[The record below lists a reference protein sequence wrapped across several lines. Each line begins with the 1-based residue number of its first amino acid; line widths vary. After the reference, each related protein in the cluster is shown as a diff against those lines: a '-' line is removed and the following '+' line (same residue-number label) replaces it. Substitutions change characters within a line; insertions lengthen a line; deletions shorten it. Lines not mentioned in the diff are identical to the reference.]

1 VGRLERL
8 GSISLRARML
18 IRTVVLALIVATTF
32 IVLILA
38 VDSLRSASN
47 HRAHSEQAIA
57 AANAAEKLLL
67 DLETGE
73 RGFVITDIPRFLQ
86 PWRTA
91 RTAFPVAL
99 AKLVTLTR
107 GDPAQERLAT
117 EIRVA
122 GTAYLN
128 GWSLRLVNDER
139 RNPASARQL
148 VASGQ
153 GKLMVDAM
161 RRLFSAL
168 IGRAQTLAVQG
179 TANADRSATDAIT
192 TAVVGGG
199 ISLFLIAVVST
210 LLARSVV
217 RPIDRLRI
225 AADRMA
231 AGVLSVH
238 IPRRGPPELARLADS
253 FNAMAESLEHGHA
266 RLREETVRADEA
278 NLAKSEFLSRMSH
291 ELRTPLNAIIGYG
304 QVLELQ
310 LRDERRLEDVE
321 QILKAGRH
329 LLALINDV
337 LDIAKIEA
345 GELTL
350 SPEPVPVA
358 ETVNEALALVAPS
371 AQERN
376 VEVGVELAGLPDG
389 AHVLADRRLLAQ
401 VLLNLLS
408 NAIKYNRDD
417 GLVGVS
423 FVAAG
428 EGRTQILVTDTGLG
442 IPSAR
447 LEGLFEPFDRLG
459 AEHTGVEGTGLGLA
473 LSKRLVEAMGGSIE
487 ASSEPGHGSTFVV
500 ELASAA
506 APDGGALVKAGVG
519 AAPITGTE
527 LGDSPR
533 RILYIEDNLSNL
545 TLVERILDEQ
555 KNVEVIPAMQGTIG
569 LQLAREHHPD
579 LIVLDLH
586 LPDLS
591 GVEILRRLQAAAD
604 TREIPVVVLS
614 ADANQKQIDEVLEE
628 GASDYVTKPL
638 EVRQFLAVLAAHLV
652 DGDVPPRPEVH
663 AARIMIVDDVQTNVS
678 LLAMILRDW
687 GYTNLITT
695 TDSAQAVQ
703 ICLESRPDVLLLDLQ
718 MPAPDGYAVMEAV
731 GQQQSTDLPILVLT
745 AEITEEAEAR
755 ARALGASDFLAKPFD
770 FDDLRRKVN
779 KLLQARRTL
788 A

>member
-1 VGRLERL
+1 
-8 GSISLRARML
+8 
-18 IRTVVLALIVATTF
+18 
-32 IVLILA
+32 
-38 VDSLRSASN
+38 
-47 HRAHSEQAIA
+47 
-57 AANAAEKLLL
+57 
-67 DLETGE
+67 
-73 RGFVITDIPRFLQ
+73 
-86 PWRTA
+86 
-91 RTAFPVAL
+91 
-99 AKLVTLTR
+99 
-107 GDPAQERLAT
+107 
-117 EIRVA
+117 
-122 GTAYLN
+122 
-128 GWSLRLVNDER
+128 
-139 RNPASARQL
+139 
-148 VASGQ
+148 
-153 GKLMVDAM
+153 M

-168 IGRAQTLAVQG
+168 ISRAQTLAVRG
-179 TANADRSATDAIT
+179 TANANRSATDAIT
-192 TAVVGGG
+192 TAVIGAGV
-199 ISLFLIAVVST
+199 SLFLIALVST

-217 RPIDRLRI
+217 RPIDRLRL

-253 FNAMAESLEHGHA
+253 FNAMAQSLEDSHA

-329 LLALINDV
+329 LLSLINDV

-350 SPEPVPVA
+350 SSEPVLVA
-358 ETVNEALALVAPS
+358 ETVSEALALVAPS

-376 VEVGVELAGLPDG
+376 IQVGVQLAGLTDG
-389 AHVLADRRLLAQ
+389 AHVQADRRLLAQ

-408 NAIKYNRDD
+408 NAIKYNRDG

-423 FVAAG
+423 FAATD
-428 EGRTQILVTDTGLG
+428 EGRIQILVVDTGLG
-442 IPSAR
+442 IPSAK

-459 AEHTGVEGTGLGLA
+459 AEHTGIEGTGLGLA
-473 LSKRLVEAMGGSIE
+473 LSKRLVEAMGGSIDVW
-487 ASSEPGHGSTFVV
+487 SEPGHGSTFVV
-500 ELASAA
+500 ELASAL
-506 APDGGALVKAGVG
+506 APDGGALLKAGAG
-519 AAPITGTE
+519 GAPITGAE
-527 LGDSPR
+527 LGNSPR

-569 LQLAREHHPD
+569 LELAREHHPD

-591 GVEILRRLQAAAD
+591 GVEILRRLQAEAD

-614 ADANQKQIDEVLEE
+614 ADANQKQIDQVLEE
-628 GASDYVTKPL
+628 GACDYVTKPL
-638 EVRQFLAVLAAHLV
+638 EVRQFLAVLATHLF
-652 DGDVPPRPEVH
+652 DGDEPPRLEVH

-678 LLAMILRDW
+678 LLAMILGDW
-687 GYTNLITT
+687 GYTNLVTT

-703 ICLESRPDVLLLDLQ
+703 MCLESRPDLLLLDLQ
-718 MPAPDGYAVMEAV
+718 MPAPDGYAVMEAL
-731 GQQQSTDLPILVLT
+731 GQRRSSDLPILVLT
-745 AEITEEAEAR
+745 AEMTEEAEAR
-755 ARALGASDFLAKPFD
+755 ARQLGANDFLSKPFD

-779 KLLQARRTL
+779 KLLQAGRVVR
-788 A
+788 